1 MRRVTLGAMVGALA
15 SLALVAPTQAADRV
29 EPLNQYIVKGTE
41 AQLDSLGALG
51 YDVQEGADA
60 PGRTGIVATP
70 AQADALE
77 AKGFDISS
85 LGKENTATAPAAAAG
100 IPLNDPT
107 WGYDVFRPWNLKPAP
122 CPTVCSGAVDADGKP
137 ISIKQWMDNQVA
149 ANPTLVKRVVYGT
162 SVNGQEL
169 VAYKVTKDAA
179 TTADGSRPAAMFH
192 GAQHAR
198 EWISVEVTRR
208 EFKYVL
214 DHSNDADMSALLAG
228 TELWFIP
235 VFNVDGYDYTFQSR
249 ATRLWRKNLRDNN
262 ANGTIA
268 TGDGIDT
275 NRNFSEKW
283 RYDNEGASDSQSN
296 DTYRGPTP
304 ESEPE
309 VKGFHDLMKVIKPEF
324 HIDYHSFAQ
333 LVLYPV
339 GWQVETYGG
348 DNPLMESL
356 AGNDQRPAVAGY
368 DPDVGGELY
377 TTNGEITDTMYL
389 QEGVL
394 AYTVELD
401 GGSGAAV
408 GGTTN
413 NTFGMNPGG
422 FVFQDRESDV
432 EAVAAKNIPFMLDLA
447 QSAAHPD
454 TPVSH
459 LGNTIPDFVPQ
470 TFPTSYGSPQTVEVN
485 AKRSLGDVTVNW
497 SVNGGATQTV
507 GATELNGGK
516 RYGKSGVYYHRMR
529 GAVSGFKAGDNVK
542 VWFTAA
548 GKASDPFTF
557 ATSANGH
564 GNQVL

>member
-1 MRRVTLGAMVGALA
+1 MRRVSLGAMVGALA

-169 VAYKVTKDAA
+169 VAYKVTRNAPS
-179 TTADGSRPAAMFH
+179 TPDGSRPAAMFH

-214 DHSNDADMSALLAG
+214 DHQNDADMAALLAG

-249 ATRLWRKNLRDNN
+249 ATRLWRKNLRDTN
-262 ANGTIA
+262 ANGSIA
-268 TGDGIDT
+268 VGDGIDT

-283 RYDNEGASDSQSN
+283 RYDNEGASDSPTS
-296 DTYRGPTP
+296 DTYRGPSP

-309 VKGFHDLMKVIKPEF
+309 VASFHALMKTIKPEF

-348 DNPLMESL
+348 DTPLMEAL

-389 QEGVL
+389 QEKVL
-394 AYTVELD
+394 AYTIELD
-401 GGSGAAV
+401 GGAGSGV
-408 GGTTN
+408 GGTTTAN
-413 NTFGMNPGG
+413 NAVGMNPGG
-422 FVFQDRESDV
+422 FVFQDREADV
-432 EAVAAKNIPFMLDLA
+432 EAVAAKNLPFMLDLA
-447 QSAAHPD
+447 RSAP
-454 TPVSH
+454 TPGQPVSH
-459 LGNTIPDFVPQ
+459 LNPVIPDFVPV
-470 TFPTSYGSPQTVEVN
+470 TFPTSYGDPQTVEVN
-485 AKRSLGDVTVNW
+485 AKRSLGAVTLKW
-497 SVNGGATQTV
+497 QIEGSSTV
-507 GATELNGGK
+507 YTG
-516 RYGKSGVYYHRMR
+516 S
-529 GAVSGFKAGDNVK
+529 
-542 VWFTAA
+542 
-548 GKASDPFTF
+548 
-557 ATSANGH
+557 TSEYD
-564 GNQVL
+564 